1 MRIHVYSH
9 VVVRTPVAQRRGEM
23 LEHAVLGTIARTHGA
38 LASRAHAKEAK
49 AVEGKGSAGGDGN
62 ASGDTMAG
70 DASTNDEGEGRA
82 LLQYV
87 LPLAELAGGDLYSAL
102 KSCTQGW
109 VRYPRVC

>member
-1 MRIHVYSH
+1 
-9 VVVRTPVAQRRGEM
+9 
-23 LEHAVLGTIARTHGA
+23 
-38 LASRAHAKEAK
+38 
-49 AVEGKGSAGGDGN
+49 
-62 ASGDTMAG
+62 MAG